1 MNYQIIKLPNQLIN
15 KVANKFRDISNKE
28 ELEELEE
35 LAELEKPV
43 QEEEKPSKPRK
54 KGVLAKGLSKIFGG
68 NFLSDDRAV
77 QHIPFVLF
85 LGLIAI
91 LYIANGYYADDKIRE
106 ENKLKNDIKELR
118 TQYISTK
125 SDLMFESKQSQ
136 VAKAVAGMG
145 LKESVVAPMIIE
157 QTDTV
162 KK

>member
-1 MNYQIIKLPNQLIN
+1 M
-15 KVANKFRDISNKE
+15 ANKFRDIPKEE

-35 LAELEKPV
+35 LAELEKP

-54 KGVLAKGLSKIFGG
+54 KGVLAKILSKIFGG

-77 QHIPFVLF
+77 QHIPFMLF
-85 LGLIAI
+85 MGLIAI

-106 ENKLKNDIKELR
+106 ENKIKNEIKELR

-136 VAKAVAGMG
+136 VAKAVAAMG

-157 QTDTV
+157 EDTI
-162 KK
+162 K

>member
-1 MNYQIIKLPNQLIN
+1 M
-15 KVANKFRDISNKE
+15 ANKFRNISNKE

-43 QEEEKPSKPRK
+43 QEEEKPSKSRK